1 MSRYVVKVCVAF
13 GVGGVIPVL
22 GFWSIEFMGVYGR
35 IWALGLLMIS
45 YAIGGAISGAS
56 LGRGRRPAIGF
67 AVAYVFFGWFPLL
80 AFMALNGT
88 SNNSQV
94 FLASILFFSIGLG
107 VTGLLGSA
115 LSGLGSRMLLAG
127 VAAFGVAGAIG
138 GAVFASVVVFLVPE
152 DAMGWSAGQFLV
164 GGFVVGVLI
173 AHALSGVLF
182 ATALGYP
189 THRRKKLGLCLKC
202 GYDLRGSIERCPEC
216 GEPIASISSQSD
228 A

>member
-1 MSRYVVKVCVAF
+1 M
-13 GVGGVIPVL
+13 
-22 GFWSIEFMGVYGR
+22 
-35 IWALGLLMIS
+35 
-45 YAIGGAISGAS
+45 
-56 LGRGRRPAIGF
+56 GRGRRPAIGF
-67 AVAYVFFGWFPLL
+67 AVAFVLFGWITLL
-80 AFMALNGT
+80 AFVALQGT

-94 FLASILFFSIGLG
+94 FLGSILYFSIGFG
-107 VTGLLGSA
+107 VPGVLGSA

-127 VAAFGVAGAIG
+127 VAAGVAGAIG

-182 ATALGYP
+182 ATALAYP

-202 GYDLRGSIERCPEC
+202 GYDLRASTERCPEC
-216 GEPIASISSQSD
+216 GEPSAFISSQSD